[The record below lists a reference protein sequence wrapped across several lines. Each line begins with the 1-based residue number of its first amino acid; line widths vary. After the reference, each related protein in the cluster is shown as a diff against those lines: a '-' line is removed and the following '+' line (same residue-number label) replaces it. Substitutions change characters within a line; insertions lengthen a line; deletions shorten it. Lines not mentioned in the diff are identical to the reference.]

1 MTRADFL
8 VGAANAT
15 ALAVI
20 EAWPAWPT
28 STVLLS
34 GPAGAGKTHLV
45 EIWRASSAA
54 SIVAAA
60 DLDDA
65 RLNTFLDGRAAAVED
80 IHPGAFPEAAL
91 FHLLNLAKERGISL
105 LLTARVAAADLDIG
119 LPDLASRLKAAQPVA
134 LGAPDDA
141 LLRAVLVKLFSD
153 RQLAVDAELIEYI
166 LKRTERSLE
175 ALNVLVDHL
184 DHEALAGGVPVSRR
198 LVAPALR
205 KLFAV
210 PADEEAGDGEEAR

>member
-45 EIWRASSAA
+45 EIWRTSSAA

-65 RLNTFLDGRAAAVED
+65 GLNTFLDGRAAAVED